1 MKKKILKI
9 LPISIILMIAIIIYG
24 FNLWNEDVNLYYS
37 AGVYSMGKSWSA
49 FFFNSL
55 DSTGF
60 ITIDKP
66 PLGMWLQVIFTKI
79 FGFNN
84 LALLL
89 PQFIA
94 ALLSIYWIY
103 RIIKKRFGEI
113 PGLVSASVL
122 ALTPIF
128 VAVSRNNSQDS
139 VMILLLIMA
148 SEQAI
153 IATEEQNA
161 KHLWLASLYIGLAFN
176 IKMLAAFMIV
186 PAVYLVYLLFS
197 KTKLLKRFLVVFST
211 GIFALLISFSW
222 AIAVDLTSA
231 LNRPY
236 IGSSGSNSV
245 FSLIF
250 GYNGISRIFSG
261 GGGPAESPEAGV
273 TSLVRLFGSN
283 MAGQISWFLL
293 PALFSVVWI
302 VIELIK
308 HRFAID
314 KRNITWF
321 YFGLNFILMFAYFSF
336 ASGVAHLYYLAEFAP
351 IIAGLTGIAFA
362 ILIEKSKQ
370 HKTWPIIAFSLF
382 AAMQVFIQILYFS
395 WLTFLIPVSI
405 VIFAGCGY
413 FIYRISVKKEAKIVQ
428 VALLCLSLLVLP
440 AVWSATPLIYGSN
453 SQLPIAGPSLEDG
466 INSFSRRID
475 LTPVVTYLEAH
486 TEGIEYLAAVPSA
499 MELGAELI
507 LQSEGNV
514 MAVGGFNGMDNPLTL
529 AQFQALISANK
540 VKYALTQTLPP
551 GGGGL
556 FPAPIETGDTAI
568 IFAWIKAECPIREV
582 FGQVSIYELTL

>member
-9 LPISIILMIAIIIYG
+9 LPISLVLFFAIIIYG
-24 FNLWNEDVNLYYS
+24 LNLWNEDVNLYYS
-37 AGVYSMGKSWSA
+37 AGVYSMGKSWTA
-49 FFFNSL
+49 FFFNGL
-55 DSTGF
+55 DTVGF

-66 PLGMWLQVIFTKI
+66 PLGMWLQVIFTKV

-94 ALLSIYWIY
+94 ALFSVYWIY

-139 VMILLLIMA
+139 VMIFLLILA

-153 IATEEQNA
+153 IATEEQNS

-197 KTKLLKRFLVVFST
+197 KTKILKRFLIVFAT

-222 AIAVDLTSA
+222 AIAVDLIST

-250 GYNGISRIFSG
+250 GYNGLNRIFSG
-261 GGGPAESPEAGV
+261 GGGSAGNSEAGEI
-273 TSLVRLFGSN
+273 SLIRLFTPN
-283 MAGQISWFLL
+283 MAGQISWFLI
-293 PALFSVVWI
+293 PALFSVVFI
-302 VIELIK
+302 IIELIK
-308 HRFAID
+308 RRFALN

-321 YFGLNFILMFAYFSF
+321 YFGLNFILMFIYFSF
-336 ASGVAHLYYLAEFAP
+336 ASGLAHLYYLAEFAP

-362 ILIEKSKQ
+362 LLMEKSKQ

-382 AAMQVFIQILYFS
+382 AATQLLIQTLYFS
-395 WLTFLIPVSI
+395 WLTFLIPVSV
-405 VIFAGCGY
+405 VIFGICGF
-413 FIYRISVKKEAKIVQ
+413 FIYRLSVKNEAKIVQ

-440 AVWSATPLIYGSN
+440 AVWSATPIIYGSN
-453 SQLPIAGPSLEDG
+453 SQLPVAGPSLEDG
-466 INSFSRRID
+466 TNTFNQRMD

-486 TEGIEYLAAVPSA
+486 TVGVEYLVAAPSA
-499 MELGAELI
+499 MQLGAELI

-514 MAVGGFNGMDNPLTL
+514 MVVGGFNGGDNPLTL
-529 AQFQALISANK
+529 AQFQALILANK
-540 VKYALTQTLPP
+540 VKYAVTQILPP

-556 FPAPIETGDTAI
+556 LPGPIETGDTAI
-568 IFAWIKAECPIREV
+568 IFAWIEAECPIREV
-582 FGQVSIYELTL
+582 FGRVTIYELTV